1 MESNLMRASLSF
13 SPEISTRINI
23 TDALTA
29 LHDIGPRLSA
39 KDATLWGPEAEAEA
53 SIRLG
58 WIDLPNTSRE
68 LLPELDSLSAWARSK
83 GLTTVVLCG
92 MGGSS
97 LAPEV
102 ISKSFSKN
110 LTVLD
115 STDPEQILAGIP
127 EDLAATVVV
136 VGSKSGSTVETASQK
151 ALFTQLF
158 LDAGLAPSDHIVIV
172 TDPDSPL
179 DKSARADGFKVI
191 NANPHVGGRYSAL
204 SAFGLVPAAL
214 MGVDP
219 SILIDDAAAFLA
231 TLSEPNSPAHLL
243 AATIFAAGEQCVGF
257 SDFDSAVP
265 GLSDW
270 IEQLVA
276 ESTGKNQTGRLPV
289 VLESATAPL
298 AGPGLVISLSNAER
312 ADINVE
318 ATLGEHFIL
327 WEYVTA
333 LLGYLLQVDPFNQP
347 NVTEAKDRTNA
358 LLSTWQ
364 ESGNLPS
371 TAPSF
376 SSTHLEIYSSSK
388 ADTLRGQL
396 VDFLASEAHYFATM
410 AYLHRGKDDA
420 IVALRSKIAEYTSK
434 ASTFGW
440 GPRFLHSTGQFH
452 KGGQLNGAFLQI
464 TGENQRD
471 CTIPGREFTFHTL
484 LMAQALGDGEA
495 LASRALP
502 LMRIHLKNREAGI
515 AELLEAF
522 NRLRAI

>member
-1 MESNLMRASLSF
+1 MSATLRISASIDYAQAV
-13 SPEISTRINI
+13 E
-23 TDALTA
+23 ALR
-29 LHDIGPRLSA
+29 DIAPRLSA
-39 KDATLWGPEAEAEA
+39 KDSSLWGPEAQAEA

-58 WIDLPNTSRE
+58 WIDLPNSSRD

-83 GLTTVVLCG
+83 KLSTVVLCG

-102 ISKSFSKN
+102 IAKSFGKL

-115 STDPEQILAGIP
+115 STDPEQILAGVP
-127 EDLAATVVV
+127 ADLSTTVVV

-158 LDAGLAPSDHIVIV
+158 TDAGLQPSDHIVIV
-172 TDPDSPL
+172 TDPGSPL
-179 DKSARADGFKVI
+179 DQSARTDGLKVV
-191 NANPHVGGRYSAL
+191 NANPNVGGRYSAL

-219 SILIDDAAAFLA
+219 SILIDDAAALLETLA
-231 TLSEPNSPAHLL
+231 TPNSIASQL
-243 AATIFAAGEQCVGF
+243 AASIFAAGEQCVGF
-257 SDFDSAVP
+257 SDAGSAVP

-298 AGPGLVISLSNAER
+298 AGAGLRISLSNNES

-358 LLSTWQ
+358 LLATWQ
-364 ESGNLPS
+364 STGSLPQNKPAFTS
-371 TAPSF
+371 AN
-376 SSTHLEIYSSSK
+376 LEIYSSSVS
-388 ADTLRGQL
+388 DSLQGQL
-396 VDFLASEAHYFATM
+396 RDFLATDAHYFATM
-410 AYLHRGKDDA
+410 AYLHRGSDDA
-420 IVALRSKIAEYTSK
+420 IAALRALIASATSK

-464 TGENQRD
+464 TGENASD
-471 CTIPGREFTFHTL
+471 CAIPGRDFTFHTL

-495 LASRALP
+495 LSSRDLP
-502 LMRIHLKNREAGI
+502 LIRIHLKNRSAGI
-515 AELLEAF
+515 AEVLEAF
-522 NRLRAI
+522 TNL